1 MAESRTTKSLKN
13 AQVSFFY
20 YIVLMILGFWSRKV
34 FFDYLGSEVVG
45 LETTAGNLLGF
56 LNLAELGIGM
66 SVTYFMLD
74 LQTCSIFGHCWSCN
88 FNVFFPNN
96 I

>member
-66 SVTYFMLD
+66 SVTYF
-74 LQTCSIFGHCWSCN
+74 
-88 FNVFFPNN
+88 NVSSTKYKCMK
-96 I
+96 IW